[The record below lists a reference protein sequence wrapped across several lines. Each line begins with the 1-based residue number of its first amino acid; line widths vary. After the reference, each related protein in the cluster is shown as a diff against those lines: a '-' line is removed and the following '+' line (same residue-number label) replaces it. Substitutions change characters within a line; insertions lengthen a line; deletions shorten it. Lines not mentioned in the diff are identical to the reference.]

1 MASDLTL
8 NHVSKSYPTS
18 DGKGRKTIIE
28 DITLHVPKGSFVTLL
43 GGNGCG
49 KSTLLR
55 SISGMEEPDSGEIL
69 IDGKAIPRLG
79 RVGLVS
85 QEINLFPW
93 LTALQNTAFGLE
105 IQGMPAPERKELAT
119 AYLRAFGLG
128 NYLNHYPRELSG
140 GMRQK
145 VAIARTLVTAP
156 DIILM
161 DEPFSAL
168 DYQTRTG
175 LQCFFLQLWAKLR
188 ETILFVTHE
197 VEEAVFLSDYI
208 VVINPVPS
216 SIKKIIHVE
225 LPRPR
230 RRDDPDVL
238 NLSAEVLHYYGAGTC
253 MADQELKKAL
263 DILGLKVDPHSTQIV
278 QRDRYAHFFS
288 AIAIMAGG
296 IERLCVELRH
306 LQRTEVLEV
315 EEGFAKGQKGS
326 SAMPHKK
333 NPDVFEIMRG
343 RCNRLQ
349 SVPNEIALLT
359 TNLPV
364 GYHRDLQLLK
374 DILFPATTEIK
385 RTLAMCDF
393 MLAHIR
399 VNEHILDDKKY
410 DYLFTVEDVNRM
422 VLAGTPFR
430 EAYKQ
435 VGMAVQRGEYTPT
448 REVRHTHEGSI
459 GNLCTAQI
467 RRKMERVMQ
476 EFE

>member
-1 MASDLTL
+1 
-8 NHVSKSYPTS
+8 
-18 DGKGRKTIIE
+18 
-28 DITLHVPKGSFVTLL
+28 
-43 GGNGCG
+43 
-49 KSTLLR
+49 
-55 SISGMEEPDSGEIL
+55 MEEPDSGEIL

-263 DILGLKVDPHSTQIV
+263 DILAANK
-278 QRDRYAHFFS
+278 
-288 AIAIMAGG
+288 
-296 IERLCVELRH
+296 
-306 LQRTEVLEV
+306 
-315 EEGFAKGQKGS
+315 AKRE
-326 SAMPHKK
+326 A
-333 NPDVFEIMRG
+333 MRG
-343 RCNRLQ
+343 
-349 SVPNEIALLT
+349 
-359 TNLPV
+359 
-364 GYHRDLQLLK
+364 
-374 DILFPATTEIK
+374 
-385 RTLAMCDF
+385 
-393 MLAHIR
+393 
-399 VNEHILDDKKY
+399 
-410 DYLFTVEDVNRM
+410 
-422 VLAGTPFR
+422 
-430 EAYKQ
+430 
-435 VGMAVQRGEYTPT
+435 
-448 REVRHTHEGSI
+448 
-459 GNLCTAQI
+459 
-467 RRKMERVMQ
+467 
-476 EFE
+476 

>member
-18 DGKGRKTIIE
+18 DGKGRNTIIE

-263 DILGLKVDPHSTQIV
+263 DILAANK
-278 QRDRYAHFFS
+278 
-288 AIAIMAGG
+288 
-296 IERLCVELRH
+296 
-306 LQRTEVLEV
+306 
-315 EEGFAKGQKGS
+315 AKRE
-326 SAMPHKK
+326 A
-333 NPDVFEIMRG
+333 MRG
-343 RCNRLQ
+343 
-349 SVPNEIALLT
+349 
-359 TNLPV
+359 
-364 GYHRDLQLLK
+364 
-374 DILFPATTEIK
+374 
-385 RTLAMCDF
+385 
-393 MLAHIR
+393 
-399 VNEHILDDKKY
+399 
-410 DYLFTVEDVNRM
+410 
-422 VLAGTPFR
+422 
-430 EAYKQ
+430 
-435 VGMAVQRGEYTPT
+435 
-448 REVRHTHEGSI
+448 
-459 GNLCTAQI
+459 
-467 RRKMERVMQ
+467 
-476 EFE
+476 

>member
-168 DYQTRTG
+168 DYQTRLNVCDDIGKIIKKEGKT
-175 LQCFFLQLWAKLR
+175 A
-188 ETILFVTHE
+188 ILVTHDIS
-197 VEEAVFLSDYI
+197 EAISMADRVI
-208 VVINPVPS
+208 VLAARPAYVK
-216 SIKKIIHVE
+216 KKIPIRFAMEERTPMKARSAPEFKTYFNAIWKE
-225 LPRPR
+225 L
-230 RRDDPDVL
+230 
-238 NLSAEVLHYYGAGTC
+238 
-253 MADQELKKAL
+253 
-263 DILGLKVDPHSTQIV
+263 
-278 QRDRYAHFFS
+278 
-288 AIAIMAGG
+288 
-296 IERLCVELRH
+296 
-306 LQRTEVLEV
+306 
-315 EEGFAKGQKGS
+315 
-326 SAMPHKK
+326 
-333 NPDVFEIMRG
+333 
-343 RCNRLQ
+343 
-349 SVPNEIALLT
+349 NENA
-359 TNLPV
+359 
-364 GYHRDLQLLK
+364 
-374 DILFPATTEIK
+374 
-385 RTLAMCDF
+385 
-393 MLAHIR
+393 
-399 VNEHILDDKKY
+399 
-410 DYLFTVEDVNRM
+410 
-422 VLAGTPFR
+422 
-430 EAYKQ
+430 
-435 VGMAVQRGEYTPT
+435 
-448 REVRHTHEGSI
+448 
-459 GNLCTAQI
+459 
-467 RRKMERVMQ
+467 
-476 EFE
+476 